1 MKEALIIFFI
11 ALALGSVI
19 NSIVQLEQSGAQSTA
34 AAAEEDNAFVSK
46 ATDQDFDEKVLK
58 ADQPVLVDFWA
69 PWCGPCRML
78 GPVVARIA
86 QKYAGQLKVVK
97 VNYDDSPEAARRY
110 NVSAIPHLF
119 VFRNGKPVED
129 IEGAA
134 PQATIEAMI
143 EKSFA
148 QSSPQ
153 L

>member
-1 MKEALIIFFI
+1 MKEALIIFVI

-19 NSIVQLEQSGAQSTA
+19 NSIVQFEQSGAQSTV

-46 ATDQDFDEKVLK
+46 ATDKDFDEQVLK
-58 ADQPVLVDFWA
+58 SDQPVLVDFWA

-78 GPVVARIA
+78 GPIVAKVA
-86 QKYAGQLKVVK
+86 QKYAGQVKVVK
-97 VNYDDSPEAARRY
+97 VDIDQSPEIAQRY
-110 NVSAIPHLF
+110 KVNAIPHLF

-134 PQATIEAMI
+134 PQSNIEAMI

-148 QSSPQ
+148 QSGSQ